1 MKTVSI
7 NRESATRK
15 WYVVDLTDKVLGR
28 AATRIADV
36 LRGKHKPSYTPHDDT
51 GDFIVVI
58 NAEKVRLTGKKWDDK
73 VYHRH
78 TMHPG
83 GLKSTS
89 ARQLVARHPEDI
101 ISLAV
106 QRMIPRTPLGRRQ
119 FKKLHVYA
127 GAQHP
132 HAAQKP
138 EPLAV

>member
-1 MKTVSI
+1 MKTQFAKAETVV
-7 NRESATRK
+7 RK

-28 AATRIADV
+28 AATRIASV
-36 LRGKHKPSYTPHDDT
+36 LRGKHRAEFTPHADA

-73 VYHRH
+73 LYHRH

-83 GLKSTS
+83 GLKTTT
-89 ARQLVARHPEDI
+89 ARKLLARHPEDI

-106 QRMIPRTPLGRRQ
+106 QRMIPRTALGRRQ

-127 GAQHP
+127 GATHP
-132 HAAQKP
+132 HQAQKP
-138 EPLAV
+138 EPLPL